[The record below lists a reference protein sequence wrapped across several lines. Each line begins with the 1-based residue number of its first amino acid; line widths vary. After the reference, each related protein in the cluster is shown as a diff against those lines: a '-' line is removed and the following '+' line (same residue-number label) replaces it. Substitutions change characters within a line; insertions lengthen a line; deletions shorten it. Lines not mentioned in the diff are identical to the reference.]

1 MIINEVEFVAS
12 NGRID
17 KLPEAKL
24 PEYAFIGRSN
34 VGKSSLI
41 NMLTGKKGLART
53 SSKPGKTI
61 TMNHYIINN
70 EWYLVDLPGYG
81 YAKRSRSAR
90 EQWRVLMEKYLQ
102 QRRNLVNT
110 FILVDAR
117 IEPQASD
124 LEMMEWMGS
133 MQLPFV
139 VVFTKT
145 DKLGS
150 VNLQKALSAYKKKL
164 LLQWEELPL
173 MMVTS
178 SETAKGKDELLQF
191 ISANNALFQS
201 TLVQ

>member
-1 MIINEVEFVAS
+1 
-12 NGRID
+12 
-17 KLPEAKL
+17 
-24 PEYAFIGRSN
+24 
-34 VGKSSLI
+34 
-41 NMLTGKKGLART
+41 
-53 SSKPGKTI
+53 
-61 TMNHYIINN
+61 MNHYIINN

>member
-164 LLQWEELPL
+164 LLQWEELPV